1 MQVIHQPRVA
11 WDAARVIGGAIHDE
25 QLFGWLRG
33 ELGAL
38 MGPAAAVALDESRDR
53 VRWAGDARLPVETG
67 VWRVRLED
75 SLRQHPDLAGGLA
88 GVVSTART
96 LRPV

>member
-1 MQVIHQPRVA
+1 M
-11 WDAARVIGGAIHDE
+11 
-25 QLFGWLRG
+25 RG

-38 MGPAAAVALDESRDR
+38 LGPATAAARDETRDR

-67 VWRVRLED
+67 VWRVRLEV
-75 SLRQHPDLAGGLA
+75 SLRQRPDLAGGLA
-88 GVVSTART
+88 GVVSTARA